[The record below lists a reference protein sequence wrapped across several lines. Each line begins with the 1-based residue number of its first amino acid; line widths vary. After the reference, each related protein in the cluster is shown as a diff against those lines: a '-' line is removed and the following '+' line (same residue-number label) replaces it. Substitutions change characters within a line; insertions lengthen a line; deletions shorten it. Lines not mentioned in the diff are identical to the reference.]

1 MPDRLPA
8 SDDLRAY
15 VTKPLLDRITD
26 QSIDSDYKAAAQRR
40 DAQRLSDSLSLS
52 EGQGLSEGQSP
63 SGGTVS
69 DEQPARRR
77 RPGIRAMVVVGLFA
91 LLATT
96 AAVQTSRNEDVRQTS
111 RQVLV
116 DRIEQRQGR
125 IADLHREISE
135 LRDDNQSREAAL
147 TALGQRAEASSSSA
161 TATAERTGFAPVTGS
176 GIRITIDNASD
187 GSEGGTVRDY
197 DLAVIVNG
205 LWEAGASAVSVD
217 GQRVTPRSG
226 VITSGAA
233 LRMNDVSLSPPYE
246 VSAIGDTRTLSA
258 RFAETVS
265 GAMIHTTTQDYGMPY
280 NVENID
286 RLTLP
291 AAPSDLL
298 DLTYLGAKS
307 KDSKGSEKS
316 TDKSDEDKQENT
328 EGDREE

>member
-26 QSIDSDYKAAAQRR
+26 QSIDSDYKAAAHRR
-40 DAQRLSDSLSLS
+40 D
-52 EGQGLSEGQSP
+52 
-63 SGGTVS
+63 
-69 DEQPARRR
+69 PAGEEPVRRR
-77 RPGIRAMVVVGLFA
+77 RPGFRAMVVVGLFA

-111 RQVLV
+111 RQVLI
-116 DRIEQRQGR
+116 DRIEQRQAG

-135 LRDDNQSREAAL
+135 LRDDTQKREAAL
-147 TALGQRAEASSSSA
+147 SSLDERAERTSA
-161 TATAERTGFAPVTGS
+161 NAAATGERTGFAPVTGS

-226 VITSGAA
+226 VITSGST

-258 RFAETVS
+258 RFAETIS
-265 GAMIHTTTQDYGMPY
+265 GVMIHTTTQEYGMPY
-280 NVENID
+280 DVENID

-291 AAPSDLL
+291 AAPPDLL
-298 DLTYLGAKS
+298 ELTYLDAKGDERS
-307 KDSKGSEKS
+307 KKP
-316 TDKSDEDKQENT
+316 TDNT

>member
-1 MPDRLPA
+1 MPDQTPG
-8 SDDLRAY
+8 SEDLRAY

-26 QSIDSDYKAAAQRR
+26 QAIDSDYKAAAARR
-40 DAQRLSDSLSLS
+40 EPS
-52 EGQGLSEGQSP
+52 EEP
-63 SGGTVS
+63 T
-69 DEQPARRR
+69 RRR
-77 RPGIRAMVVVGLFA
+77 RPGLRAMVVVGLFA

-116 DRIEQRQGR
+116 DRIEQRQDR
-125 IADLHREISE
+125 IADLHRQISA
-135 LRDDNQSREAAL
+135 LREVNQSSEASLASL
-147 TALGQRAEASSSSA
+147 DLRAESASSTA
-161 TATAERTGFAPVTGS
+161 AATAEETGFAPVTGS
-176 GIRITIDNASD
+176 GIRITIDNAAD
-187 GSEGGTVRDY
+187 GNEGGTVRDY

-205 LWEAGASAVSVD
+205 LWEAGATAVAVD

-226 VITSGAA
+226 VITSGAT

-246 VSAIGDTRTLSA
+246 VSAIGDTRTLA
-258 RFAETVS
+258 AHFAETVS

-280 NVENID
+280 DVENID

-298 DLTYLGAKS
+298 ELTHLGAKS
-307 KDSKGSEKS
+307 EDKGSKGSEKP
-316 TDKSDEDKQENT
+316 TDNTDEDTQENS

>member
-1 MPDRLPA
+1 MPDQIPG
-8 SDDLRAY
+8 SEDLRAY

-26 QSIDSDYKAAAQRR
+26 QSIDSDYMAAAARR
-40 DAQRLSDSLSLS
+40 EPS
-52 EGQGLSEGQSP
+52 EEAP
-63 SGGTVS
+63 T
-69 DEQPARRR
+69 RRR
-77 RPGIRAMVVVGLFA
+77 RPGVWAMVVVGLFA

-116 DRIEQRQGR
+116 DRIEQRQDR
-125 IADLHREISE
+125 IADLHRQISA
-135 LRDDNQSREAAL
+135 LREDNQRSDGSLNSLGLRAKSASSTAAK
-147 TALGQRAEASSSSA
+147 TAEA
-161 TATAERTGFAPVTGS
+161 TGFAPVTGS
-176 GIRITIDNASD
+176 GIRITIDNAAD
-187 GSEGGTVRDY
+187 GNEGGTVRDY

-217 GQRVTPRSG
+217 GQRVTARSG
-226 VITSGAA
+226 VITSGAT

-246 VSAIGDTRTLSA
+246 VSAIGDTRTLAA

-280 NVENID
+280 EVENID

-291 AAPSDLL
+291 AAPADLL
-298 DLTYLGAKS
+298 ELTHLGAESKGS
-307 KDSKGSEKS
+307 KDSKP
-316 TDKSDEDKQENT
+316 TDNTDEDTEQNS

>member
-1 MPDRLPA
+1 MPDQIPG
-8 SDDLRAY
+8 SEDLRAY

-26 QSIDSDYKAAAQRR
+26 QAIDSDYMAAAARR
-40 DAQRLSDSLSLS
+40 
-52 EGQGLSEGQSP
+52 EPTGEEP
-63 SGGTVS
+63 T
-69 DEQPARRR
+69 RRR
-77 RPGIRAMVVVGLFA
+77 RPGLWAMVVVGLFA

-96 AAVQTSRNEDVRQTS
+96 AAVQTSRNEDIRQTS

-116 DRIEQRQGR
+116 DRIEQRQDR
-125 IADLHREISE
+125 ISDLHQQISKLSE
-135 LRDDNQSREAAL
+135 ANQSSESAL
-147 TALGQRAEASSSSA
+147 NALGLRAEAASSTA
-161 TATAERTGFAPVTGS
+161 AATAEETGFAPVTGS
-176 GIRITIDNASD
+176 GIRITIDNAAD

-205 LWEAGASAVSVD
+205 LWQAGATAVAVD

-226 VITSGAA
+226 VITSGAT

-246 VSAIGDTRTLSA
+246 VSAVGDTRTLAA

-280 NVENID
+280 DVANID

-291 AAPSDLL
+291 AAPPDLL
-298 DLTYLGAKS
+298 ELTHLGAKS
-307 KDSKGSEKS
+307 KDKGTQGSEKP
-316 TDKSDEDKQENT
+316 TNNTDEDSEENS

>member
-1 MPDRLPA
+1 MPDQIPG
-8 SDDLRAY
+8 SEDLRAY

-26 QSIDSDYKAAAQRR
+26 QAIDSDYMAAAARR
-40 DAQRLSDSLSLS
+40 
-52 EGQGLSEGQSP
+52 EPTGEEP
-63 SGGTVS
+63 T
-69 DEQPARRR
+69 RRR
-77 RPGIRAMVVVGLFA
+77 RPGVWAMVVVGLFA

-96 AAVQTSRNEDVRQTS
+96 AAVQTSRNEDIRQTS

-116 DRIEQRQGR
+116 DRIEQRQDR

-135 LRDDNQSREAAL
+135 LREGNQRTETAL
-147 TALGQRAEASSSSA
+147 NALGQRAEASSSTVA
-161 TATAERTGFAPVTGS
+161 ATAEETGFAPVTGA
-176 GIRITIDNASD
+176 GIRITIDNAAD

-205 LWEAGASAVSVD
+205 LWQAGATAVAVD

-226 VITSGAA
+226 VITSGAT

-246 VSAIGDTRTLSA
+246 VSAIGDTRTLAA

-280 NVENID
+280 DVENID

-291 AAPSDLL
+291 AAPPDLL
-298 DLTYLGAKS
+298 ELTHLGAKS
-307 KDSKGSEKS
+307 KDKGAQGSEKP
-316 TDKSDEDKQENT
+316 TDNTDEDSEENS
-328 EGDREE
+328 ERDREE

>member
-1 MPDRLPA
+1 MPDQIPR
-8 SDDLRAY
+8 SEDLRDF

-26 QSIDSDYKAAAQRR
+26 QAIDSDYQAAADRR
-40 DAQRLSDSLSLS
+40 EALRASTGEPTGEES
-52 EGQGLSEGQSP
+52 
-63 SGGTVS
+63 T
-69 DEQPARRR
+69 RRR
-77 RPGIRAMVVVGLFA
+77 RPGLWAMVVVGLFA

-116 DRIEQRQGR
+116 ERIEQRQDR
-125 IADLHREISE
+125 IAELHQEISE
-135 LRDDNQSREAAL
+135 LGEGNQGREGAL
-147 TALGQRAEASSSSA
+147 NALGQRAKSASA
-161 TATAERTGFAPVTGS
+161 DAAATAEETGFAPVTGS
-176 GIRITIDNASD
+176 GIRITIDNAPD

-205 LWEAGASAVSVD
+205 LWQAGATAVAVD

-246 VSAIGDTRTLSA
+246 VSAIGDTRTLAA

-280 NVENID
+280 DVENID

-291 AAPSDLL
+291 AAPPDLL
-298 DLTYLGAKS
+298 DLTHLETEPKGEMSAG
-307 KDSKGSEKS
+307 SKGSPGSEKR
-316 TDKSDEDKQENT
+316 TDNDEDSEENS

>member
-1 MPDRLPA
+1 MPDLP
-8 SDDLRAY
+8 DQIPGEDLRDY

-26 QSIDSDYKAAAQRR
+26 QAVDSDYKAAAERR
-40 DAQRLSDSLSLS
+40 DS
-52 EGQGLSEGQSP
+52 
-63 SGGTVS
+63 SGEEPT
-69 DEQPARRR
+69 RR
-77 RPGIRAMVVVGLFA
+77 RPGLWAMVVVGLFA

-116 DRIEQRQGR
+116 DRIEQRQESVAG
-125 IADLHREISE
+125 LHREISE
-135 LRDDNQSREAAL
+135 LSEDTQRREATL
-147 TALGQRAEASSSSA
+147 NALGQRAEAASA
-161 TATAERTGFAPVTGS
+161 AAAATAERTGFAPVTGS
-176 GIRITIDNASD
+176 GIRITIDNAAD

-205 LWEAGASAVSVD
+205 LWQAGATAVAVD

-226 VITSGAA
+226 VITSGAT

-246 VSAIGDTRTLSA
+246 VSAIGDTRTLAA

-280 NVENID
+280 QVENIE

-298 DLTYLGAKS
+298 ELTHLGAESEDKG
-307 KDSKGSEKS
+307 SKGSKGS
-316 TDKSDEDKQENT
+316 AKPTNTDEDSEQNS

>member
-1 MPDRLPA
+1 MPDQIPG
-8 SDDLRAY
+8 SEDLRAY

-26 QSIDSDYKAAAQRR
+26 NAIDSDYMAAAARR
-40 DAQRLSDSLSLS
+40 
-52 EGQGLSEGQSP
+52 EPTGEEP
-63 SGGTVS
+63 T
-69 DEQPARRR
+69 RRR
-77 RPGIRAMVVVGLFA
+77 RPGMWAMVVVGLFA

-116 DRIEQRQGR
+116 DRIEQRQDR
-125 IADLHREISE
+125 ISDLHQQISE
-135 LRDDNQSREAAL
+135 LREDNQSRESAL
-147 TALGQRAEASSSSA
+147 NALGLRAESASSTA
-161 TATAERTGFAPVTGS
+161 AATAEETGFAPVTGS
-176 GIRITIDNASD
+176 GIRITIDNAAD
-187 GSEGGTVRDY
+187 GNEGGTVRDY

-205 LWEAGASAVSVD
+205 LWQAGATAVAVD

-246 VSAIGDTRTLSA
+246 VSAIGDTRTLAA

-280 NVENID
+280 DVENID

-291 AAPSDLL
+291 AAPADLL
-298 DLTYLGAKS
+298 ELTHLGAKS
-307 KDSKGSEKS
+307 DDKGTKGSEKP
-316 TDKSDEDKQENT
+316 TDNTDEDSEENS

>member
-1 MPDRLPA
+1 MPDLP
-8 SDDLRAY
+8 DQIPGEDLRDY

-26 QSIDSDYKAAAQRR
+26 QAVDSDYKAAAARR
-40 DAQRLSDSLSLS
+40 DPS
-52 EGQGLSEGQSP
+52 EEEP
-63 SGGTVS
+63 T
-69 DEQPARRR
+69 RRR
-77 RPGIRAMVVVGLFA
+77 RPGLWAMVVVGLFA

-111 RQVLV
+111 RQVLI
-116 DRIEQRQGR
+116 DRIEQRQERVAG
-125 IADLHREISE
+125 LHREISE
-135 LRDDNQSREAAL
+135 LSKDTQRREATL
-147 TALGQRAEASSSSA
+147 NALGQRAEAASA
-161 TATAERTGFAPVTGS
+161 AAAATAERTGFAPVTGS

-205 LWEAGASAVSVD
+205 LWQAGATAVAVD

-226 VITSGAA
+226 VITSGAT

-246 VSAIGDTRTLSA
+246 VSAIGDTRTLAA

-280 NVENID
+280 EVENIE

-291 AAPSDLL
+291 AAPSALL
-298 DLTYLGAKS
+298 ELTHLGTESEDKG
-307 KDSKGSEKS
+307 SKGTKGSAKP
-316 TDKSDEDKQENT
+316 TNTDEDSEQNS

>member
-1 MPDRLPA
+1 
-8 SDDLRAY
+8 
-15 VTKPLLDRITD
+15 
-26 QSIDSDYKAAAQRR
+26 
-40 DAQRLSDSLSLS
+40 
-52 EGQGLSEGQSP
+52 
-63 SGGTVS
+63 
-69 DEQPARRR
+69 
-77 RPGIRAMVVVGLFA
+77 MVVVGLFA

-116 DRIEQRQGR
+116 DRIEQRQDR
-125 IADLHREISE
+125 ISDLHQQISE
-135 LRDDNQSREAAL
+135 LREDNQSRESAL
-147 TALGQRAEASSSSA
+147 NSLGLRAESASSTA
-161 TATAERTGFAPVTGS
+161 AATAEETGFAPVTGS
-176 GIRITIDNASD
+176 GIRITIDNAAD

-205 LWEAGASAVSVD
+205 LWQAGATAVSID

-226 VITSGAA
+226 VITSGAT

-246 VSAIGDTRTLSA
+246 VSAIGDTRTLAA

-280 NVENID
+280 DVENIE

-291 AAPSDLL
+291 AAPSGLL
-298 DLTYLGAKS
+298 ELTHLGAESEDKG
-307 KDSKGSEKS
+307 SKGTKGSAKP
-316 TDKSDEDKQENT
+316 TNTDEDSEQNS

>member
-1 MPDRLPA
+1 MPDQIPGE
-8 SDDLRAY
+8 DLRDY

-26 QSIDSDYKAAAQRR
+26 QAVDSDYKAAAARR
-40 DAQRLSDSLSLS
+40 D
-52 EGQGLSEGQSP
+52 P
-63 SGGTVS
+63 SGEEPT
-69 DEQPARRR
+69 RRR
-77 RPGIRAMVVVGLFA
+77 RPGPWAMVVVGLFA

-116 DRIEQRQGR
+116 DRIEQRQDR
-125 IADLHREISE
+125 IVELHQEISA
-135 LRDDNQSREAAL
+135 LSKDTQSREATL
-147 TALGQRAEASSSSA
+147 NALGQRAEAASASASA
-161 TATAERTGFAPVTGS
+161 TAEKTGFAPVTGS
-176 GIRITIDNASD
+176 GIRITIDNADD

-205 LWEAGASAVSVD
+205 LWQAGATAVSVD

-226 VITSGAA
+226 VITSGST

-246 VSAIGDTRTLSA
+246 VSAIGDTRTLAA

-280 NVENID
+280 DVENIE

-291 AAPSDLL
+291 AAPADLL
-298 DLTYLGAKS
+298 DLTHLGTESEDKGAKGT
-307 KDSKGSEKS
+307 KGSEKP
-316 TDKSDEDKQENT
+316 TNTDEDSEKNS

>member
-1 MPDRLPA
+1 MPDQIPA

-26 QSIDSDYKAAAQRR
+26 QAIDSDYKSAAQRR
-40 DAQRLSDSLSLS
+40 DAQNFS
-52 EGQGLSEGQSP
+52 EGTP
-63 SGGTVS
+63 SS
-69 DEQPARRR
+69 EQPTRRR
-77 RPGIRAMVVVGLFA
+77 RPGFRAMVVVGLFA

-116 DRIEQRQGR
+116 DRIEQRQDG

-135 LRDDNQSREAAL
+135 LRDDNQTREAAL
-147 TALGQRAEASSSSA
+147 NALGLRAEASSSSA
-161 TATAERTGFAPVTGS
+161 ESTAERAGFASVTAS

-187 GSEGGTVRDY
+187 GGEGGTVRDY

-217 GQRVTPRSG
+217 GQRVTSRSG
-226 VITSGAA
+226 VITSGAT

-280 NVENID
+280 DVENID
-286 RLTLP
+286 QLTLP
-291 AAPSDLL
+291 AAPADLL
-298 DLTYLGAKS
+298 ELTYLRAKS
-307 KDSKGSEKS
+307 EDKGSKGSKVSEKP
-316 TDKSDEDKQENT
+316 TDNTDEDSKENT

>member
-1 MPDRLPA
+1 MPDQIPGE
-8 SDDLRAY
+8 DLRAY

-26 QSIDSDYKAAAQRR
+26 QSIDSDYKAAAARR
-40 DAQRLSDSLSLS
+40 DPS
-52 EGQGLSEGQSP
+52 EEEPG
-63 SGGTVS
+63 
-69 DEQPARRR
+69 RRR
-77 RPGIRAMVVVGLFA
+77 RPGVWAMVVVGLFA

-116 DRIEQRQGR
+116 DRIEQRQDR
-125 IADLHREISE
+125 IADLHRQIAA
-135 LRDDNQSREAAL
+135 LREDNQRSDAAL
-147 TALGQRAEASSSSA
+147 NSLGLRAESASS
-161 TATAERTGFAPVTGS
+161 TAVSTAEKTGFAPVTGA
-176 GIRITIDNASD
+176 GIRITIDNAAD
-187 GSEGGTVRDY
+187 GNEGGTVRDY

-205 LWEAGASAVSVD
+205 LWEAGATAVSVD

-226 VITSGAA
+226 VITSGAT

-246 VSAIGDTRTLSA
+246 VSAIGDPRTLAA

-280 NVENID
+280 DVENID

-291 AAPSDLL
+291 AAPPDLL
-298 DLTYLGAKS
+298 ELTYLKPKSEDEGAKRP
-307 KDSKGSEKS
+307 DRSKGSAKP
-316 TDKSDEDKQENT
+316 TDNTDEDTEENS

>member
-1 MPDRLPA
+1 MPDLPVQIPGE
-8 SDDLRAY
+8 DLRDY

-26 QSIDSDYKAAAQRR
+26 QAVDSDYKAAAARR
-40 DAQRLSDSLSLS
+40 DPS
-52 EGQGLSEGQSP
+52 EEEP
-63 SGGTVS
+63 T
-69 DEQPARRR
+69 RRR
-77 RPGIRAMVVVGLFA
+77 RPGLWAMVVVGLFA

-111 RQVLV
+111 RQVLI
-116 DRIEQRQGR
+116 DRIEQRQERVAG
-125 IADLHREISE
+125 LHREISE
-135 LRDDNQSREAAL
+135 LSKDTQRREATL
-147 TALGQRAEASSSSA
+147 NALGQRAEAASA
-161 TATAERTGFAPVTGS
+161 AAAATAERTGFAPVTGS

-205 LWEAGASAVSVD
+205 LWQAGATAVAVD

-226 VITSGAA
+226 VITSGAT

-246 VSAIGDTRTLSA
+246 VSAIGDTRTLAA

-280 NVENID
+280 EVENIE

-291 AAPSDLL
+291 AAPSALL
-298 DLTYLGAKS
+298 ELTHLGTESEDKG
-307 KDSKGSEKS
+307 SKGTKGSAKP
-316 TDKSDEDKQENT
+316 TNTDEDSEQNS

>member
-1 MPDRLPA
+1 MPDQIPG
-8 SDDLRAY
+8 SEDLRAY

-26 QSIDSDYKAAAQRR
+26 QAIDSDYMAAAERR
-40 DAQRLSDSLSLS
+40 
-52 EGQGLSEGQSP
+52 E
-63 SGGTVS
+63 
-69 DEQPARRR
+69 PAGEEPTRRR
-77 RPGIRAMVVVGLFA
+77 RPGLWAMVVVGLFA

-96 AAVQTSRNEDVRQTS
+96 AAVQTSRNEDIRQTS

-116 DRIEQRQGR
+116 DRIEQRQDR
-125 IADLHREISE
+125 IADLHQEISE
-135 LRDDNQSREAAL
+135 LREDNQSRESAL
-147 TALGQRAEASSSSA
+147 SALGLRAESASSSA
-161 TATAERTGFAPVTGS
+161 AATAEETGFAPVTGS
-176 GIRITIDNASD
+176 GIRITIDNAAD

-205 LWEAGASAVSVD
+205 LWQAGATAVAVD

-226 VITSGAA
+226 VITSGST

-246 VSAIGDTRTLSA
+246 VSAIGDTRTLAA

-280 NVENID
+280 DVENID

-291 AAPSDLL
+291 AAPPDLL
-298 DLTYLGAKS
+298 ELTHLGAKS
-307 KDSKGSEKS
+307 KGTQGSEKP
-316 TDKSDEDKQENT
+316 TDNTDEDSEENS

>member
-1 MPDRLPA
+1 MPDQIPG
-8 SDDLRAY
+8 SEDLRAY

-26 QSIDSDYKAAAQRR
+26 QAIDSDYMAAAARR
-40 DAQRLSDSLSLS
+40 
-52 EGQGLSEGQSP
+52 EPTGEEP
-63 SGGTVS
+63 T
-69 DEQPARRR
+69 RRR
-77 RPGIRAMVVVGLFA
+77 RPGLWAMVVVGLFA

-96 AAVQTSRNEDVRQTS
+96 AAVQTSRNEDIRQTS

-116 DRIEQRQGR
+116 DRIEQRQDR
-125 IADLHREISE
+125 ISDLHQQISKLSE
-135 LRDDNQSREAAL
+135 ANQSSESAL
-147 TALGQRAEASSSSA
+147 NALGLRAEAASSTA
-161 TATAERTGFAPVTGS
+161 AATAEETGFAPVTGS
-176 GIRITIDNASD
+176 GIRITIDNAAD

-205 LWEAGASAVSVD
+205 LWQAGATAVAVD

-226 VITSGAA
+226 VITSGAT

-246 VSAIGDTRTLSA
+246 VTAIGDTRTLAA

-280 NVENID
+280 DVENID

-291 AAPSDLL
+291 AAPADLL
-298 DLTYLGAKS
+298 ELTHLGAKS
-307 KDSKGSEKS
+307 EDKGAKKP
-316 TDKSDEDKQENT
+316 TDNTDEDSEENS

>member
-1 MPDRLPA
+1 
-8 SDDLRAY
+8 
-15 VTKPLLDRITD
+15 
-26 QSIDSDYKAAAQRR
+26 
-40 DAQRLSDSLSLS
+40 
-52 EGQGLSEGQSP
+52 
-63 SGGTVS
+63 
-69 DEQPARRR
+69 
-77 RPGIRAMVVVGLFA
+77 MVVVGLFA

-116 DRIEQRQGR
+116 DRIEQRQDA
-125 IADLHREISE
+125 IAELHQEISE
-135 LRDDNQSREAAL
+135 LSKDAQGREATL
-147 TALGQRAEASSSSA
+147 NALGQRAEAASA
-161 TATAERTGFAPVTGS
+161 AAAATAEKTGFAPVTGS
-176 GIRITIDNASD
+176 GIRITIDNAAD

-205 LWEAGASAVSVD
+205 LWQAGATAVAVD

-226 VITSGAA
+226 VITSGAT

-246 VSAIGDTRTLSA
+246 VSAIGDTRTLAA

-280 NVENID
+280 DVENIE

-291 AAPSDLL
+291 AAPPGLL
-298 DLTYLGAKS
+298 ELTHLGTKS
-307 KDSKGSEKS
+307 KDEGSKGSAKP
-316 TDKSDEDKQENT
+316 TDKTDEDSEQNS

>member
-1 MPDRLPA
+1 MPDQIPG
-8 SDDLRAY
+8 SEDPRAY

-26 QSIDSDYKAAAQRR
+26 QAIDSDYMAAA
-40 DAQRLSDSLSLS
+40 
-52 EGQGLSEGQSP
+52 
-63 SGGTVS
+63 
-69 DEQPARRR
+69 ARREPTGEEPTRLR
-77 RPGIRAMVVVGLFA
+77 RPGLWAMVVVGLFA

-96 AAVQTSRNEDVRQTS
+96 AAVQTSRNEDIRQTS

-116 DRIEQRQGR
+116 DRIEQRQDR
-125 IADLHREISE
+125 ISDLHKQISE
-135 LRDDNQSREAAL
+135 LRQDNQSRESAL
-147 TALGQRAEASSSSA
+147 NTLGLRAESASSSA
-161 TATAERTGFAPVTGS
+161 AATAEETGFAPVTGP
-176 GIRITIDNASD
+176 GIRITIDNAAD

-205 LWEAGASAVSVD
+205 LWQAGATAVAVD

-246 VSAIGDTRTLSA
+246 VTAIGDTRTLAA

-280 NVENID
+280 DVENID

-291 AAPSDLL
+291 AAPPDLL
-298 DLTYLGAKS
+298 ELTHLGAKS
-307 KDSKGSEKS
+307 KGTQGSEKP
-316 TDKSDEDKQENT
+316 TDNTDEDSEENS

>member
-1 MPDRLPA
+1 MPDQIPG
-8 SDDLRAY
+8 SEDLRAY

-26 QSIDSDYKAAAQRR
+26 QAIDSDYMAAAERR
-40 DAQRLSDSLSLS
+40 
-52 EGQGLSEGQSP
+52 E
-63 SGGTVS
+63 
-69 DEQPARRR
+69 PAGEEPTRRR
-77 RPGIRAMVVVGLFA
+77 RPGLWAMVVVGLFA

-96 AAVQTSRNEDVRQTS
+96 AAVQTSRNEDIRQTS

-116 DRIEQRQGR
+116 DRIEQRQDR
-125 IADLHREISE
+125 IADLHEQISDLREV
-135 LRDDNQSREAAL
+135 NQSREAAL
-147 TALGQRAEASSSSA
+147 SSLGQRAESASSSA
-161 TATAERTGFAPVTGS
+161 AATAEETGFAPVTGS
-176 GIRITIDNASD
+176 GIRITIDNAAD

-205 LWEAGASAVSVD
+205 LWQAGATAVAVD

-226 VITSGAA
+226 VITSGST

-246 VSAIGDTRTLSA
+246 VSAIGDTRTLAA

-280 NVENID
+280 DVENID

-291 AAPSDLL
+291 AAPPDLL
-298 DLTYLGAKS
+298 ELTHLGAKS
-307 KDSKGSEKS
+307 KGTQGSEKP
-316 TDKSDEDKQENT
+316 TDNTDEDSEENS

>member
-1 MPDRLPA
+1 MARPVPDRLPA

-26 QSIDSDYKAAAQRR
+26 QAIDSDYKAAARR
-40 DAQRLSDSLSLS
+40 REPTEVEADA
-52 EGQGLSEGQSP
+52 P
-63 SGGTVS
+63 
-69 DEQPARRR
+69 RRR
-77 RPGIRAMVVVGLFA
+77 RPGLWAMLVVTLFA

-96 AAVQTSRNEDVRQTS
+96 AAVQTSRTEDVRQTS

-116 DRIEQRQGR
+116 DRIEQRQDR
-125 IADLHREISE
+125 VADLHREISE
-135 LRDDNQSREAAL
+135 LRESNQGREATLNAI
-147 TALGQRAEASSSSA
+147 GKKAEKASSTAAA
-161 TATAERTGFAPVTGS
+161 TGERTGFAPVTGS

-197 DLAVIVNG
+197 DLATIVNG

-226 VITSGAA
+226 VITSGAT

-258 RFAETVS
+258 RFAETIS
-265 GAMIHTTTQDYGMPY
+265 GAMIHTTTQDYQMPY
-280 NVENID
+280 EVENID

-291 AAPSDLL
+291 AAPPDLL
-298 DLTYLGAKS
+298 ELTYLGTKRDGA
-307 KDSKGSEKS
+307 GSGRS
-316 TDKSDEDKQENT
+316 TDKTDVENT
-328 EGDREE
+328 KGDRDE